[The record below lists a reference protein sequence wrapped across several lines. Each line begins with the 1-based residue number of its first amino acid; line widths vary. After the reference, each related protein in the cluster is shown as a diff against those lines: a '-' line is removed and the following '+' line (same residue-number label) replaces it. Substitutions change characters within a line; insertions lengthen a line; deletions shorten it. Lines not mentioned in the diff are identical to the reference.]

1 MSNFDHGFVVS
12 GAGEQR
18 RIKPMSAVGLVK
30 PETASL
36 TVVALIFSAVTD
48 ELFLLTNRTRYCF
61 FFASR
66 AETAMERLSSPND
79 GTV

>member
-18 RIKPMSAVGLVK
+18 RIKPISAVGLVK

-48 ELFLLTNRTRYCF
+48 ELLFVDQ
-61 FFASR
+61 
-66 AETAMERLSSPND
+66 PN
-79 GTV
+79 